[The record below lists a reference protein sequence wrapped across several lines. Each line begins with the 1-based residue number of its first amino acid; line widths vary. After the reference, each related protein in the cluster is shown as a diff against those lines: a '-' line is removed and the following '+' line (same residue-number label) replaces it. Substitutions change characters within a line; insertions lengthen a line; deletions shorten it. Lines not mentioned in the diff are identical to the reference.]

1 MSGILYIVATPIGNL
16 DDISLR
22 ALQTL
27 KNVDIIY
34 AEDTRKTSILLN
46 HYDIVN
52 ITNSYHQHS
61 KDIKKNKILKHLI
74 DGENVALVTDAG
86 TPGISDPG
94 NELINY
100 LLEKEPTIKVIP
112 IPGPSALTA
121 SLSVSGFRADKFV
134 FIGFLPKKK
143 RTKLFKWL
151 KEGRMT
157 FAFYE
162 SPKRL
167 LKTLEVLKEHFNG
180 DTRVVIA
187 RELTKMHETVY
198 RGSISEVQKV
208 LGKPKGE
215 VVVIVELMSS
225 LRK

>member
-46 HYDIVN
+46 HYDILN
-52 ITNSYHQHS
+52 TINSYHQHS
-61 KDIKKNKILKHLI
+61 SENKKDTILKHLI

-100 LLEKEPTIKVIP
+100 LLEKEPIIKVIP

-121 SLSVSGFRADKFV
+121 SLSASGFRADKFV

-167 LKTLEVLKEHFNG
+167 QKTLEVLREHFNG
-180 DTRVVIA
+180 DTRVVVA
-187 RELTKMHETVY
+187 RELTKLHESIY
-198 RGSISEVQKV
+198 RERLEDINVASEE
-208 LGKPKGE
+208 LKGE
-215 VVVIVELMSS
+215 IVVIVEL
-225 LRK
+225 R